1 MMGGTLIVTGVQS
14 FYPQFVE
21 ELDAI
26 VGGVPVMD
34 VEAGTGDGRPGG
46 LWGWR
51 RLGLFYVN
59 KL

>member
-34 VEAGTGDGRPGG
+34 VEAGTGDGRTEGG
-46 LWGWR
+46 GGAGEGR
-51 RLGLFYVN
+51 DCFM
-59 KL
+59 